1 MINKTVCAP
10 CRHQKKKCMKDCFL
24 APYYPTKKKQEYDL
38 VHKVFGYKKLEKMLR
53 NLDEQGRKKAI
64 ESFDWEAKM
73 WKQDPING
81 PLGAFTEA
89 QNEIARLQN
98 LLQQQQHQT
107 VPSSDPKFMGLA
119 QNSFSFNSD
128 ANNGNWSSFEAPFV
142 ANNNVAHSPYFEYPY
157 GGNSIG
163 SVGALQNEE
172 PNLLNCVVAG
182 ANVWQPSQPN
192 YLQSLASTSESKVT
206 VDQHSQYYDDNII
219 TNQHM
224 GMQGEGQQHPQYYS
238 FGHRKAFF
246 SLPLSLVGIGIYA
259 PFSLASFL
267 LKIKC

>member
-1 MINKTVCAP
+1 
-10 CRHQKKKCMKDCFL
+10 MKDCFL
-24 APYYPTKKKQEYDL
+24 APYYPTKKKQEYDF
-38 VHKVFGYKKLEKMLR
+38 VHKVFGYKKLERMLR

-98 LLQQQQHQT
+98 LLQQQQDQT

-128 ANNGNWSSFEAPFV
+128 AVPVSSNGNWSSFEAPFV
-142 ANNNVAHSPYFEYPY
+142 ANNNVVHNPYFEYPY
-157 GGNSIG
+157 GGNSFG
-163 SVGALQNEE
+163 SIGALQNEE
-172 PNLLNCVVAG
+172 TNLLNCVVAG
-182 ANVWQPSQPN
+182 PNVWQPSQPN
-192 YLQSLASTSESKVT
+192 YLQSLASSSGTKVT
-206 VDQHSQYYDDNII
+206 VDHNII

-224 GMQGEGQQHPQYYS
+224 GMQGEGQQHSNYYS
-238 FGHRKAFF
+238 FGHCKEFF
-246 SLPLSLVGIGIYA
+246 SLLLSLVGIDICA

-267 LKIKC
+267 LKIKCYICVLLILSSQFCMQYTFF